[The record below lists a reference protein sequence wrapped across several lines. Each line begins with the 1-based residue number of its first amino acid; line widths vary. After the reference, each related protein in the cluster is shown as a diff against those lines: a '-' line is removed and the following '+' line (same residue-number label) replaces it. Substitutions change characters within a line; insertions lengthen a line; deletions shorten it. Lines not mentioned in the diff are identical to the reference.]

1 MTFVKCMIAFG
12 PDVWCQGMLC
22 MKHLGLNPGQ
32 GGSSGNA
39 SRCHFYM
46 ALGRTLKANVIGA
59 GCRLHLSVGIYVS
72 KVP

>member
-1 MTFVKCMIAFG
+1 
-12 PDVWCQGMLC
+12 

-39 SRCHFYM
+39 SRCHFYI